1 MIDRKTRKKIE
12 WAFRSYATLRTQAAE
27 YLVDIAES
35 GLTPSY
41 GAVGGSSCAGN
52 PTEVKGIRAAEHT
65 AVLWCKVVENTKKHF
80 EEEYFRTHVKKY
92 EIIELRYFRNKKEI
106 DVCYELNIERETMY
120 RWVKE
125 ILNYAFV
132 VAVQLGLLQLNLEV

>member
-1 MIDRKTRKKIE
+1 MLDRKTRKKIE

-35 GLTPSY
+35 GLTPNY

-65 AVLWCKVVENTKKHF
+65 AVLWCKVVEKTMERF
-80 EEEYFRTHVKKY
+80 EDTGKDTLIKLKYFKNEKERHILDKLYIDRSAYYDWINDILTYATMIALQFGVIK
-92 EIIELRYFRNKKEI
+92 II
-106 DVCYELNIERETMY
+106 
-120 RWVKE
+120 
-125 ILNYAFV
+125 
-132 VAVQLGLLQLNLEV
+132 